1 MCRRAVLGSDP
12 SQAAAFST
20 DKWVSGARRHPK
32 LATAETNDLIT
43 EVTQLP
49 VQPGAAMRLLWML
62 EDPRTSA
69 ADLGRLIESDPALST
84 QVIRLSNTAFYGLS
98 GKVSSAWRAVTVLGL
113 ATVRAIATT
122 AAFDLFSEKGRSVP
136 DEFWEHSVTTAAAAA
151 AIARRVGV
159 QPNDAF
165 SAGLLHDLGT
175 ALVFRRAPRRYD
187 TMIERRIAEP
197 DSSLVDIEFEEFG
210 ATHAEVGAAALGVMR
225 FPAEMV
231 EAIGGHHRPPA
242 LVTSLLGRLLIAA
255 DAVALEVDGVDSE
268 ENAPIGEA
276 LEALDIAASA
286 AESLV
291 NEVRADQ
298 ENLSGFLSVR

>member
-1 MCRRAVLGSDP
+1 M
-12 SQAAAFST
+12 
-20 DKWVSGARRHPK
+20 
-32 LATAETNDLIT
+32 ATAETNDLIT

-84 QVIRLSNTAFYGLS
+84 QVIRLANTAFYGLS

-136 DEFWEHSVTTAAAAA
+136 DDFWPHSVTTAAAAA
-151 AIARRVGV
+151 AIARRVGI

-165 SAGLLHDLGT
+165 SSGLLHDLGS

-187 TMIERRIAEP
+187 AVLELLAGNSEMSRIDAER
-197 DSSLVDIEFEEFG
+197 LEFG
-210 ATHAEVGAAALGVMR
+210 MTHAEVGAAALSVMR

-231 EAIGGHHRPPA
+231 EAISTHHTPPA
-242 LVTSLLGRLLIAA
+242 EVATPLGRVLIAA
-255 DAVALEVDGVDSE
+255 DAVALEVDNITSE
-268 ENAPIGEA
+268 QNAALTEA
-276 LEALDIAASA
+276 LAALEMPESA
-286 AESLV
+286 GESLV
-291 NEVRADQ
+291 SEVRSDQ
-298 ENLSGFLSVR
+298 ENLAGFLTVR

>member
-1 MCRRAVLGSDP
+1 M
-12 SQAAAFST
+12 
-20 DKWVSGARRHPK
+20 GANK
-32 LATAETNDLIT
+32 MATAEANDLIT

-84 QVIRLSNTAFYGLS
+84 QVIRLANTAFYGLS

-136 DEFWEHSVTTAAAAA
+136 DDFWPHSVTTAAAAA
-151 AIARRVGV
+151 CIARRVGI

-165 SAGLLHDLGT
+165 SSGLLHDLGS

-187 TMIERRIAEP
+187 AVLELLAADPELTRIEAERQ
-197 DSSLVDIEFEEFG
+197 EFG
-210 ATHAEVGAAALGVMR
+210 MTHAEVGAAALSVMR

-231 EAIGGHHRPPA
+231 EAIGAHHTPPA
-242 LVTSLLGRLLIAA
+242 EVTGHMGRVLIAA
-255 DAVALEVDGVDSE
+255 DTIAITVDGIESE
-268 ENAPIGEA
+268 ENAPLEEA
-276 LEALDIAASA
+276 LEALDIPAASA
-286 AESLV
+286 EGLLE
-291 NEVRADQ
+291 EVRSDQ
-298 ENLSGFLSVR
+298 DNLAGFLTVR

>member
-1 MCRRAVLGSDP
+1 M
-12 SQAAAFST
+12 
-20 DKWVSGARRHPK
+20 
-32 LATAETNDLIT
+32 ATAEANDLIT

-84 QVIRLSNTAFYGLS
+84 QVIRLANTAFYGLS

-136 DEFWEHSVTTAAAAA
+136 DDFWPHSVTTAAAAA
-151 AIARRVGV
+151 ALARRVGI

-165 SAGLLHDLGT
+165 SAGLLHDLGS

-187 TMIERRIAEP
+187 AVLDLLANDFTLARLDAERQ
-197 DSSLVDIEFEEFG
+197 EFG
-210 ATHAEVGAAALGVMR
+210 MTHADVGAAALSVMR
-225 FPAEMV
+225 FPVEMV
-231 EAIGGHHRPPA
+231 EAIGAHHTPPA
-242 LVTSLLGRLLIAA
+242 EVTSQLGRLLIAA
-255 DAVALEVDGVDSE
+255 DAVSIEIDHVTSE
-268 ENAPIGEA
+268 QNVPVAEA
-276 LEALDIAASA
+276 LEALDIPGSAGAA
-286 AESLV
+286 LLD
-291 NEVRADQ
+291 EVRSDQ
-298 ENLSGFLSVR
+298 DNLAGFLTVR

>member
-1 MCRRAVLGSDP
+1 M
-12 SQAAAFST
+12 
-20 DKWVSGARRHPK
+20 
-32 LATAETNDLIT
+32 ATAEANDLIT

-136 DEFWEHSVTTAAAAA
+136 DDFWPHSVTTAAAAA

-165 SAGLLHDLGT
+165 SAGLLHDLGS

-187 TMIERRIAEP
+187 AVLELLDNDLTLTRLDAERQ
-197 DSSLVDIEFEEFG
+197 EFG
-210 ATHAEVGAAALGVMR
+210 MTHADVGAAALSVMR
-225 FPAEMV
+225 FPVEMV
-231 EAIGGHHRPPA
+231 EAIGAHHTPPA
-242 LVTSLLGRLLIAA
+242 EVTGHMGRVLIAA
-255 DAVALEVDGVDSE
+255 DSIAIEIDHIKSEHNVPVD
-268 ENAPIGEA
+268 EA
-276 LEALDIAASA
+276 LEALDIPGAAS
-286 AESLV
+286 ESLLD
-291 NEVRADQ
+291 EVRNDQ
-298 ENLSGFLSVR
+298 DNLAGFLTVR

>member
-1 MCRRAVLGSDP
+1 M
-12 SQAAAFST
+12 
-20 DKWVSGARRHPK
+20 
-32 LATAETNDLIT
+32 ATAEANDLIT

-84 QVIRLSNTAFYGLS
+84 QVIRLANTAFYGLS

-136 DEFWEHSVTTAAAAA
+136 DDFWPHSVTTAAAAA
-151 AIARRVGV
+151 AIARRVGI

-165 SAGLLHDLGT
+165 SSGLLHDLGS

-187 TMIERRIAEP
+187 AVLELLAGDPMLTRLEAERR
-197 DSSLVDIEFEEFG
+197 EFG
-210 ATHAEVGAAALGVMR
+210 MTHADVGAAALSVMR
-225 FPAEMV
+225 FPADMV
-231 EAIGGHHRPPA
+231 EAIGSHHTEPGQVTAHMGRV
-242 LVTSLLGRLLIAA
+242 LVAA
-255 DAVALEVDGVDSE
+255 DAIAIEIDHVTSE
-268 ENAPIGEA
+268 ENCPIVEA
-276 LEALDIAASA
+276 LEALDIPAAA
-286 AESLV
+286 ADALLD
-291 NEVRADQ
+291 EVRSDQ
-298 ENLSGFLSVR
+298 DNLAGFLTVR

>member
-1 MCRRAVLGSDP
+1 M
-12 SQAAAFST
+12 
-20 DKWVSGARRHPK
+20 
-32 LATAETNDLIT
+32 ATAEANDLIT

-84 QVIRLSNTAFYGLS
+84 QVIRLANTAFYGLS

-136 DEFWEHSVTTAAAAA
+136 DDFWPHSVTTAAAAA
-151 AIARRVGV
+151 AIARRVGI

-165 SAGLLHDLGT
+165 SSGLLHDLGS

-187 TMIERRIAEP
+187 AVLELLAADPEMSRLEAERT
-197 DSSLVDIEFEEFG
+197 EFG
-210 ATHAEVGAAALGVMR
+210 MTHAEVGAAALSVMR
-225 FPAEMV
+225 FPANMV
-231 EAIGGHHRPPA
+231 DAIGTHHTPPA
-242 LVTSLLGRLLIAA
+242 QVTSTLGRVLIAA
-255 DAVALEVDGVDSE
+255 DSVALEVDGVTSE
-268 ENAPIGEA
+268 QNASIDEA
-276 LEALDIAASA
+276 LEALEMPAGAG
-286 AESLV
+286 ESLV
-291 NEVRADQ
+291 AEVRSDQ
-298 ENLSGFLSVR
+298 DNLAGFLTVH

>member
-1 MCRRAVLGSDP
+1 M
-12 SQAAAFST
+12 
-20 DKWVSGARRHPK
+20 
-32 LATAETNDLIT
+32 ATAEANDLIT

-84 QVIRLSNTAFYGLS
+84 QVIRLANTAFYGLS

-136 DEFWEHSVTTAAAAA
+136 DDFWPHSVTTAAAAA
-151 AIARRVGV
+151 AIARRVGI

-165 SAGLLHDLGT
+165 SSGLLHDLGA

-187 TMIERRIAEP
+187 AVLEMMANDPSLAKLEAER
-197 DSSLVDIEFEEFG
+197 LEFG
-210 ATHAEVGAAALGVMR
+210 MTHAEVGAAALGVMR
-225 FPAEMV
+225 FPADMV
-231 EAIGGHHRPPA
+231 EAIGSHHTPPA
-242 LVTSLLGRLLIAA
+242 QVTSQLGRVLVAA
-255 DAVALEVDGVDSE
+255 DAVAIEVDHVTSE
-268 ENAPIGEA
+268 ANVPIEEA
-276 LEALDIAASA
+276 LEALDIPGSG
-286 AESLV
+286 AEALI
-291 NEVRADQ
+291 EEIRTDQ
-298 ENLSGFLSVR
+298 DNLTGFLTVR

>member
-1 MCRRAVLGSDP
+1 M
-12 SQAAAFST
+12 
-20 DKWVSGARRHPK
+20 
-32 LATAETNDLIT
+32 ATAETNDLIS

-69 ADLGRLIESDPALST
+69 ADLGRLIESDTALST

-136 DEFWEHSVTTAAAAA
+136 DDFWPHSVTTAAAAA
-151 AIARRVGV
+151 AIARRVGI

-187 TMIERRIAEP
+187 TMMERHLADLATPICEIE
-197 DSSLVDIEFEEFG
+197 LEEFG
-210 ATHAEVGAAALGVMR
+210 ATHAQVGAAALGVMR

-231 EAIGGHHRPPA
+231 EAVGEHHTAPA
-242 LVTSLLGRLLIAA
+242 LVAPLLGRLLIAA
-255 DAVALEVDGVDSE
+255 DAVALEVDGLTSE
-268 ENAPIGEA
+268 DNAPIGEA
-276 LEALDIAASA
+276 LVALDIPAEAAD
-286 AESLV
+286 SLV
-291 NEVRADQ
+291 AEVRGDQ
-298 ENLSGFLSVR
+298 ENLAGFLSVR

>member
-1 MCRRAVLGSDP
+1 M
-12 SQAAAFST
+12 
-20 DKWVSGARRHPK
+20 
-32 LATAETNDLIT
+32 ATAEVNDLIT

-84 QVIRLSNTAFYGLS
+84 QVIRLANTAFYGLS

-136 DEFWEHSVTTAAAAA
+136 DDFWPHSVTTAAAAA
-151 AIARRVGV
+151 AISRRVGI

-165 SAGLLHDLGT
+165 SSGLLHDLGT

-187 TMIERRIAEP
+187 AVLEMIEANPEIARLEAER
-197 DSSLVDIEFEEFG
+197 LEFG
-210 ATHAEVGAAALGVMR
+210 MTHAEVGAAALGVMR

-231 EAIGGHHRPPA
+231 EAIGSHHTPPA
-242 LVTSLLGRLLIAA
+242 QVTSHLGRVLIAA
-255 DAVALEVDGVDSE
+255 DSVAIEVDRVQSE
-268 ENAPIGEA
+268 ANVPIEEA
-276 LEALDIAASA
+276 LEALDIPGAG
-286 AESLV
+286 AEALIE
-291 NEVRADQ
+291 EVRKDQ
-298 ENLSGFLSVR
+298 ENLAGFLTVR

>member
-1 MCRRAVLGSDP
+1 MGVWRTEA
-12 SQAAAFST
+12 
-20 DKWVSGARRHPK
+20 PK

-69 ADLGRLIESDPALST
+69 SDLGRLIESDPALST

-165 SAGLLHDLGT
+165 SAGLLHDIGT

-187 TMIERRIAEP
+187 TMMEQRVANP
-197 DSSLVDIEFEEFG
+197 DTPLVDIELEEFG
-210 ATHAEVGAAALGVMR
+210 ATHAQVGAAALGVMR

-231 EAIGGHHRPPA
+231 EAIAGHHSAPTLGSP
-242 LVTSLLGRLLIAA
+242 LLGRLLVAA
-255 DAVALEVDGVDSE
+255 DAVALAVDGIDSE
-268 ENAPIGEA
+268 ENAPIGET
-276 LEALDIAASA
+276 LEALELPASA
-286 AESLV
+286 AEGMV
-291 NEVRADQ
+291 DEVRGDQ
-298 ENLSGFLSVR
+298 ENLSSFLTVR

>member
-1 MCRRAVLGSDP
+1 
-12 SQAAAFST
+12 
-20 DKWVSGARRHPK
+20 

-151 AIARRVGV
+151 AIARRVGI

-165 SAGLLHDLGT
+165 SAGLLHDVGT
-175 ALVFRRAPRRYD
+175 ALIFRRAPRRYD
-187 TMIERRIAEP
+187 TMIDRCAAEP
-197 DSSLVDIEFEEFG
+197 DRPQLDIEMEEFG
-210 ATHAEVGAAALGVMR
+210 ATHAQVGAAALGVMR
-225 FPAEMV
+225 FPADMV
-231 EAIGGHHRPPA
+231 EAIAGHHTAPA
-242 LVTSLLGRLLIAA
+242 LVTPLLGRLLIAA

-276 LEALDIAASA
+276 LEALDIPASA
-286 AESLV
+286 AESMV
-291 NEVRADQ
+291 DEVRNDQ
-298 ENLSGFLSVR
+298 ENLSSFLTVR